1 MEGKSKGMAWF
12 GDMYQRFEA
21 MCMEVDDIV
30 CQETLR
36 YVESQLQTVGSN
48 VQQFCTELIEEL
60 LPLSPTD
67 PVEDLDSNQVQ
78 NAGALA
84 YEDSNVSAAEDHSR
98 NEPVDV
104 SSVISVEGIDSGL
117 SSKQTTEDMHP
128 SAHSSGAALS
138 GPVILAIL
146 TQAFN
151 NEPQDN
157 DSTADNTSLDS
168 MGEYSIMF
176 LVKKYYTLYFL
187 YQKYMFLVTEETPLS
202 DKIKLEESYIIVES
216 SEVHS
221 LYNEV
226 RKRRSYKKMIR
237 EAFFSKL
244 RLAKWHDLMSAL
256 SRYIAEQESNDDEF
270 SESDWEIV
278 ETSSS

>member
-1 MEGKSKGMAWF
+1 MEDKSKGMAWF
-12 GDMYQRFEA
+12 GDMYQKFEA
-21 MCMEVDDIV
+21 MCMEVDAIV

-48 VQQFCTELIEEL
+48 VQQFCIELIEEL

-98 NEPVDV
+98 TEPVEV
-104 SSVISVEGIDSGL
+104 SCVISVEGIDSGL

-157 DSTADNTSLDS
+157 DSSADNTSLDS
-168 MGEYSIMF
+168 M
-176 LVKKYYTLYFL
+176 
-187 YQKYMFLVTEETPLS
+187 EETPLS

-226 RKRRSYKKMIR
+226 RKRRSCKKMIR

-256 SRYIAEQESNDDEF
+256 SRYIAEQESRDDEF

>member
-1 MEGKSKGMAWF
+1 MENKSKGMAWF
-12 GDMYQRFEA
+12 GDMYQKFEA

-67 PVEDLDSNQVQ
+67 PVEDLNSNQVQ
-78 NAGALA
+78 NAGVAA

-98 NEPVDV
+98 TEPVDV

-128 SAHSSGAALS
+128 LAHSSGVALS

-151 NEPQDN
+151 NESQDN

-168 MGEYSIMF
+168 M
-176 LVKKYYTLYFL
+176 
-187 YQKYMFLVTEETPLS
+187 EETPLF

-216 SEVHS
+216 SEAHS

-244 RLAKWHDLMSAL
+244 RLAKWHDVMNAL
-256 SRYIAEQESNDDEF
+256 SRYIAEQESKDDEF
-270 SESDWEIV
+270 NESDWEIV
-278 ETSSS
+278 EMSSS